1 MNRGPVTQ
9 QSSAPDYIK
18 RVLDA
23 LQNVREADVLAFVD
37 VLVDARIRDKKVFVI
52 GNGGSAMTASHM
64 ATDLGVGSQRF
75 GAGVRV
81 VSLSENSGALTAIGN
96 DASFEDVFSDQVQLL
111 AEEGD
116 VLIAISASGNS
127 PNLVKAVMMARR
139 EKLTVVSLTGF
150 SGGRLKELADVA
162 VHVET
167 ENGDY
172 GPAEDAHL
180 VVNHM
185 VTELLRLRVGTASDI
200 SGLHG

>member
-1 MNRGPVTQ
+1 MNQRP
-9 QSSAPDYIK
+9 SASDYIE
-18 RVLDA
+18 RVLEA
-23 LQNVREADVLAFVD
+23 LQNVREEDVHAFVD
-37 VLVDARIRDKKVFVI
+37 VLVDAYIRDKKVFVI
-52 GNGGSAMTASHM
+52 GNGGSATTASHM

-81 VSLSENSGALTAIGN
+81 VSLSDNSGALTAIGN
-96 DASFEDVFSDQVQLL
+96 DASFEDVFSEQLQLL

-116 VLIAISASGNS
+116 VLIAISVSGNS
-127 PNLVKAVMMARR
+127 PNLVRAAMMARQ
-139 EKLTVVSLTGF
+139 ENLTVVSLTGF
-150 SGGRLKELADVA
+150 SGGRLKELANVA

-167 ENGDY
+167 EIGDY